1 MDRPAL
7 TPQGMPFSMRW
18 PLGRIGTAFTH
29 VDRRSTTGAERL
41 LSITKDRGVVP
52 RDTITDAP
60 PRAATLIGYKTC
72 ATGDLVVNQMSVYDG
87 LLGIA
92 PIDGLVTYH
101 YLVFR
106 PSASVDARFISY
118 VLRMPLYTSDFAQRV
133 RGLGDSGQGNVRT
146 PHIRIGDFLQTIVP
160 LPPLDVQRRIADFLD
175 DQVERLDAAVALRRE
190 SLRLADLRRTGHL
203 DGLIEELGERN
214 GWGRFR
220 RWIRRI
226 EQGWSPQC
234 SSSAALPGEPGVIKL
249 SAVRAGQFLAHEN
262 KAFLEGVLPD
272 PRYSLKH
279 HDLLVT
285 RANTPVLVGDT
296 AVVPSDFPDLYL
308 SDLVYRV
315 DIRDLNPYF
324 ASASL
329 RSRRVRS
336 VMAATGRGASQ
347 TMAKIR
353 GDDIKDVVIPLA
365 SVQQQRAAVASI
377 NESED
382 GYCEFARLVQ
392 TQLALLEERKH
403 SLITA
408 AVTGQFDVS
417 AASSRAAGVALSG
430 AGGVS

>member
-1 MDRPAL
+1 MTIHFL
-7 TPQGMPFSMRW
+7 TGQQLPSGWSQV
-18 PLGRIGTAFTH
+18 PLLAVAH
-29 VDRRSTTGAERL
+29 EARSKNMGLVERNL
-41 LSITKDRGVVP
+41 LSLSYGNIIRKDIEGSDGLLP
-52 RDTITDAP
+52 ASFE
-60 PRAATLIGYKTC
+60 GYNRVQE
-72 ATGDLVVNQMSVYDG
+72 GDLVLRLTDLQNDQRSLRTGYVGES
-87 LLGIA
+87 GIITSA
-92 PIDGLVTYH
+92 YVTLRPINI
-101 YLVFR
+101 
-106 PSASVDARFISY
+106 DAGYFSY
-118 VLRMPLYTSDFAQRV
+118 VMHAYDVSKAFYTMGGGLRQGMGFADLKRMA
-133 RGLGDSGQGNVRT
+133 
-146 PHIRIGDFLQTIVP
+146 IP